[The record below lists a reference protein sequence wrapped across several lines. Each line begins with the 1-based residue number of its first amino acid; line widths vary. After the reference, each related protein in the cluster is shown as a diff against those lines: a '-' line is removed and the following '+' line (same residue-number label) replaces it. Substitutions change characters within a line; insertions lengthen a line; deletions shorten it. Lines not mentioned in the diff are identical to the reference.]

1 MIKERCNF
9 FRKLI
14 YFFQKIIKNT
24 KQILKIPFFLKMRL
38 VICLV
43 WHIFFP
49 DFIFYNFNLKKIIFW
64 NLVNSW
70 KVHRTPVTV
79 TVTVIVT
86 VTVSFEV
93 PRWNVGPSI
102 YIGTPKKIGG
112 KKVNVKFFTVAPYF
126 GVIFFTGLSESG
138 ENSTYC
144 QIWPPGGA
152 TWWTK
157 SSDMLVHWVKTIWA
171 KVGGISPSKCPTII
185 CSEKN

>member
-1 MIKERCNF
+1 MFCLTYAFSRNF
-9 FRKLI
+9 VLQ
-14 YFFQKIIKNT
+14 FQ
-24 KQILKIPFFLKMRL
+24 
-38 VICLV
+38 
-43 WHIFFP
+43 
-49 DFIFYNFNLKKIIFW
+49 LKKIIFW

-112 KKVNVKFFTVAPYF
+112 KKVNVKFFTVDPYF
-126 GVIFFTGLSESG
+126 GVIFFTGVSESG

-144 QIWPPGGA
+144 
-152 TWWTK
+152 
-157 SSDMLVHWVKTIWA
+157 
-171 KVGGISPSKCPTII
+171 
-185 CSEKN
+185 